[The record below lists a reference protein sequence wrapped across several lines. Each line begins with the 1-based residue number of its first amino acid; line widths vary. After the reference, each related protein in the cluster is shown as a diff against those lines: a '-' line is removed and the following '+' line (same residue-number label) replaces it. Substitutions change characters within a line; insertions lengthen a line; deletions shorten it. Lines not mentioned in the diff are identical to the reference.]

1 MHTCSYNSHNR
12 QRHLADNRQ
21 RHLAFRCRQTIIL
34 SAAARTRSSCPSS
47 YATVTLHDAMC
58 CIAVMSR
65 CRFGYGVMRAGLNET
80 LFVDACSLLLPR
92 GRIAVWPQLGAHPL
106 EREADERE
114 GVGTSGD
121 GMEYPGVPIVLAPHE
136 EFHVTAI
143 INCDLEC
150 APMAAASAY
159 GLILRWRRSREA
171 LPVIQRLQIACKP
184 SPPTF
189 DREIFVQISTG
200 TSALVVGLST
210 TVQVNIVNLGPS
222 SRDLIVRFPP
232 LRPAAQQCTAQQ
244 CSGAAT
250 GSNKRS
256 GESIGVHG
264 PGADLAVMAATAAAA
279 GPSLIALD
287 PVVHIGVLKP
297 SDVRRFIR
305 AALRVQPLNRMRWPC
320 ADAVQGD
327 SIA

>member
-1 MHTCSYNSHNR
+1 
-12 QRHLADNRQ
+12 
-21 RHLAFRCRQTIIL
+21 
-34 SAAARTRSSCPSS
+34 
-47 YATVTLHDAMC
+47 
-58 CIAVMSR
+58 
-65 CRFGYGVMRAGLNET
+65 MRAGLNET

-121 GMEYPGVPIVLAPHE
+121 NMEYPGVPIVLAPHE

-143 INCDLEC
+143 INCDLDC
-150 APMAAASAY
+150 APLAAASAY
-159 GLILRWRRSREA
+159 GLMLRWRRSREA

-222 SRDLIVRFPP
+222 SRDLTVRFPP
-232 LRPAAQQCTAQQ
+232 LRPPAQQCG
-244 CSGAAT
+244 GAAT

-256 GESIGVHG
+256 GESIGVLG
-264 PGADLAVMAATAAAA
+264 PGADLAVMAATAAAGA
-279 GPSLIALD
+279 SLIALD

-305 AALRVQPLNRMRWPC
+305 AALRVQLLGCAGRAPTQRKEIRLLNR
-320 ADAVQGD
+320 
-327 SIA
+327 

>member
-1 MHTCSYNSHNR
+1 
-12 QRHLADNRQ
+12 
-21 RHLAFRCRQTIIL
+21 
-34 SAAARTRSSCPSS
+34 
-47 YATVTLHDAMC
+47 
-58 CIAVMSR
+58 
-65 CRFGYGVMRAGLNET
+65 
-80 LFVDACSLLLPR
+80 
-92 GRIAVWPQLGAHPL
+92 
-106 EREADERE
+106 
-114 GVGTSGD
+114 
-121 GMEYPGVPIVLAPHE
+121 
-136 EFHVTAI
+136 
-143 INCDLEC
+143 
-150 APMAAASAY
+150 
-159 GLILRWRRSREA
+159 
-171 LPVIQRLQIACKP
+171 VIQRLQIACKP
-184 SPPTF
+184 SPPSF

-232 LRPAAQQCTAQQ
+232 LRPPAQQ

-256 GESIGVHG
+256 GESISVHG